1 MIKFII
7 VLITLVVTA
16 VIVHFSW
23 LSYSDFLNSKQIA
36 AQATSD
42 KLEAQNLELRQK
54 LTLAGYRV
62 ATDSATQKQIVRFYI
77 NKYFGEQAPRAE
89 KIFNCESLLY
99 PELVH
104 INDDGGGD
112 YGIAQIN
119 RNTWEEFFESEM
131 GVDFDIG
138 VYDPAINIAF
148 AYIIYDRSG
157 GFNPW
162 VCDKY
167 V

>member
-1 MIKFII
+1 MKYLIVFFLFFI
-7 VLITLVVTA
+7 VLT
-16 VIVHFSW
+16 FSKW
-23 LSYSDFLNSKQIA
+23 DAKVQIGDPPPID
-36 AQATSD
+36 QK
-42 KLEAQNLELRQK
+42 KLETLEIENNQLRQK
-54 LTLAGYRV
+54 LTLANYRV
-62 ATDSATQKQIVRFYI
+62 ATDSSTQKQIVRHYI
-77 NKYFGEQAPRAE
+77 KHYFGEQAPRAE

-104 INDDGGGD
+104 INSDGGGD

-119 RNTWEEFFESEM
+119 RATWEEFFEKEM